1 MDGVELLDYKMT
13 VRLSNTNQIDDPYPT
28 TCPTIRDLTK
38 SYYGKAEHR
47 FTSPDYE
54 RIPPHNPTNQIHVV
68 GYEYCCL
75 VPLPMSRRSMAYLI
89 SSFPS
94 FLDALD

>member
-68 GYEYCCL
+68 GYEYCCFVL
-75 VPLPMSRRSMAYLI
+75 RDLG
-89 SSFPS
+89 
-94 FLDALD
+94 